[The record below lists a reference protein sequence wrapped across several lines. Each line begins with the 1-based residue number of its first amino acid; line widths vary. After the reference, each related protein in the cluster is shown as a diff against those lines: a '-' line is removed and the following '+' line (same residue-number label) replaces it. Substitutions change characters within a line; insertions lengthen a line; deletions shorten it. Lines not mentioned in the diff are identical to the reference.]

1 MPGLNYHFSGQKA
14 GEDVLLLVRRH
25 WVTFVKPFFYTI
37 IVFVVPLI
45 AWVFIFF
52 TLPFNFPE
60 NAFWI
65 GALVWGLLGVFFVVY
80 NYLDWYLDIYII
92 TTSRIIDIT
101 QNGLFHRHVGETYLD
116 NVQDV
121 QYEISGIVATLFNYG
136 NVQIH
141 TSGPSGDIMFEQV
154 HRPQEVQRYLL
165 QQVERYKDENNEKL
179 ATPEDLLDL
188 MLSHERKRLL
198 NSGSEG
204 NATQDQNNANNNVD
218 QSSPTPFS

>member
-1 MPGLNYHFSGQKA
+1 MPGLNYHFSGQKQ
-14 GEDVLLLVRRH
+14 GEDVLLLIRRH
-25 WVTFVKPFFYTI
+25 WVTFAKPFLYTI
-37 IVFVVPLI
+37 VVFVVPLI

-52 TLPFNFPE
+52 ALPFNFPE

-65 GALVWGLLGVFFVVY
+65 GALIWCLLGVFFVVY

-101 QNGLFHRHVGETYLD
+101 QNGLFHRQVGETYLD

-121 QYEISGIVATLFNYG
+121 QYEISGIIATLFNYG
-136 NVQIH
+136 CIRIH
-141 TSGPSGDIMFEQV
+141 TAGPSGDIVFEQV

-165 QQVERYKDENNEKL
+165 QQVERYKDENSEKL
-179 ATPEDLLDL
+179 ATPEDLLEL

-198 NSGSEG
+198 GATTESLTPQENNTSSISNNS
-204 NATQDQNNANNNVD
+204 
-218 QSSPTPFS
+218 SSPTPFS